1 MDSPKPVRHPAFGAA
16 KRRLLLPR
24 LILGSI
30 FVFSGLNGF
39 FNFFNQTGF
48 SPEGE
53 QFIAE
58 LRASDIL
65 WGLLHGAEVL
75 GGSLLVFSTGQLSG
89 ILILAP
95 VTTGIAAFHI
105 LLSPQGSALAILTVG
120 LEVFFI
126 GYWWKNLV
134 RLFHH
139 RKHHASPQY
148 LARHSH

>member
-1 MDSPKPVRHPAFGAA
+1 MNSEKPIRRPTYGAA

-24 LILGSI
+24 LLLGSI
-30 FVFSGLNGF
+30 FVFAGLNGF
-39 FNFFNQTGF
+39 FNFFNQGY
-48 SPEGE
+48 SPEGQE
-53 QFIAE
+53 FIAQ
-58 LRASDIL
+58 LRASDML
-65 WGLLHGAEVL
+65 WGLLHGIEVL

-95 VTTGIAAFHI
+95 VTAGIAAFHI
-105 LLSPQGSALAILTVG
+105 LLSPQGSALGIVAVA

-139 RKHHASPQY
+139 RRHHASPQY